1 MLLVLIVFPI
11 LIALNSYLLSA
22 EYGSDHSLG
31 KIGHGI
37 RICKLPPYSFSTL
50 LDYVWLLVTKKEKKN
65 MAGHKHF
72 KIYFNKDFSYE
83 LGI

>member
-1 MLLVLIVFPI
+1 MEVV
-11 LIALNSYLLSA
+11 IALGRSA
-22 EYGSDHSLG
+22 MGFVSVSL
-31 KIGHGI
+31 
-37 RICKLPPYSFSTL
+37 PYSFSTL
-50 LDYVWLLVTKKEKKN
+50 LDYVWLLVTKLKKKKN